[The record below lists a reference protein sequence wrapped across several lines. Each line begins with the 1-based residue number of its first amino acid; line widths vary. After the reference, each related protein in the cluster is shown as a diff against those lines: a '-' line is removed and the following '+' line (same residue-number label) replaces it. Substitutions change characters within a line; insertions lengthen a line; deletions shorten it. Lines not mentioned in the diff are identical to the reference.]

1 MVVFGGEDEFA
12 WLFPLIAGG
21 YLVDLTLLACVFQP
35 PTSASYPGSD
45 YNRAGTGTDN
55 NLRLLLQPG
64 KSNGT
69 FGDTSLIPP
78 AAAHDFPPLISTIEK
93 LGDVYLG

>member
-1 MVVFGGEDEFA
+1 MVVFVGEDQFP

-55 NLRLLLQPG
+55 NLQLLLQPG

-78 AAAHDFPPLISTIEK
+78 AGALDFTPHNITIEQ
-93 LGDVYLG
+93 LDDVYLG